1 MAITLPT
8 PGQSNWDTPLND
20 ALFELQQ
27 DITDGANTFVSRV
40 DADNNYARVN
50 DARITNALQ
59 KANNLSEITAPTT
72 ARLNLGLGNSATK
85 DVGTTSGTVA
95 AGDALPTHVVAADP
109 HQDRAYANATFLPLS
124 GGTLTGSL
132 DIGSGGLT
140 LQSGG
145 LVMHSGNISLT
156 GDIIVT
162 GNTTQTGTVSSYGFS
177 ANSTRFAASVGG
189 DSVDR
194 FHINSDGGHEWGDG
208 TLARDTVLYRLSA
221 NTLATDDDFVFTTAG
236 KGLKIKEGSNA
247 KMGIVTLSSGAAT
260 VNTTA
265 VTANTRIFLT
275 VQTAGGT
282 QGFLRIS
289 ARVANTSFT
298 ITSTSATETS
308 TVAWLLVEPA

>member
-8 PGQSNWDTPLND
+8 PGQSNWDVPLND

-27 DITDGANTFVSRV
+27 DITDGANTFVTRV

-59 KANNLSEITAPTT
+59 KANNLSELAAPTT

-95 AGDALPTHVVAADP
+95 AGDVLPTHVTAADP

-124 GGTLTGSL
+124 GGTLTGAL
-132 DIGSGGLT
+132 DIGAGGLT

-145 LVMHSGNISLT
+145 LVISSGNISLT

-177 ANSTRFAASVGG
+177 TTSTRFAASVGG
-189 DSVDR
+189 DTTDR
-194 FHINSDGGHEWGDG
+194 FHINSDGTHEWGDG

-236 KGLKIKEGSNA
+236 KGLKIKEGTNA
-247 KMGIVTLSSGAAT
+247 KMGMATLSSGAAT